1 MRLHISPS
9 HIPVKIIQIDVRQQR
24 GKDSALR
31 CACCRLIVQI
41 PFNIPGFQHLAD
53 DFQHPFIMD
62 AHSPYF
68 LKQYPMAD
76 VVKTPLNVTFH
87 CPHSLVGGFTPGVDY
102 IDNIPDCVLLRPVR
116 AKAVAVRIKSRL
128 AYRLYD

>member
-1 MRLHISPS
+1 
-9 HIPVKIIQIDVRQQR
+9 
-24 GKDSALR
+24 
-31 CACCRLIVQI
+31 
-41 PFNIPGFQHLAD
+41 
-53 DFQHPFIMD
+53 
-62 AHSPYF
+62 
-68 LKQYPMAD
+68 MAD